1 VEYCEDRQPP
11 FCGDLFLC
19 WSFFLVGCSMAY
31 VTGAMMLR
39 MRRAIFP
46 LSKTHQRARRIDPA
60 QLGSL
65 AATGS
70 PLGPGIAFRPPRR
83 VRCGWASA
91 LWGGRVNVHSP
102 IQCRPARR
110 SPHSR
115 PRSKALEDLAG
126 IGSLPSWSHWRLA
139 GCAQGIADNR
149 SICALC
155 AGEQRE
161 HARQCR
167 RGGGGGGM

>member
-1 VEYCEDRQPP
+1 MKMGNP
-11 FCGDLFLC
+11 LFVAFLLLC
-19 WSFFLVGCSMAY
+19 WSFFLFVAVWRMSR
-31 VTGAMMLR
+31 GAMMLR

-46 LSKTHQRARRIDPA
+46 LSKTHKRARRIDPA

-65 AATGS
+65 AASGFR
-70 PLGPGIAFRPPRR
+70 LGPGIAFRPPRR
-83 VRCGWASA
+83 GRCGSASA